1 MKTKA
6 QEGTHCRLLLRN
18 LQARL
23 QEMLEHLWWKETQLG
38 TKNLH
43 FKPSSSTVLCLGKKR
58 QNFKFWEIQH
68 TNTRC
73 SPPLPYPKLMNI
85 RRARK
90 ALHSKT
96 VACISLFQER
106 HFNSF
111 LLSLSFYLKEKLWQ
125 RVGVGAMWQ
134 EAAQAQHMLK
144 TRQATAGDAGTA
156 LWSSHD
162 LQGSRCSSTCLRVL
176 TGKAA

>member
-38 TKNLH
+38 TNNLH

-58 QNFKFWEIQH
+58 QNFKLWEIQH

-111 LLSLSFYLKEKLWQ
+111 FAVTFFLFKW
-125 RVGVGAMWQ
+125 
-134 EAAQAQHMLK
+134 EAV
-144 TRQATAGDAGTA
+144 TASGCGSHVTGGCSGTA
-156 LWSSHD
+156 HAEDTPGYCRWYWTCPLVIPWPAGKPVFLH
-162 LQGSRCSSTCLRVL
+162 LPQGAHR
-176 TGKAA
+176 